1 METFVEYIVLDP
13 FFGPNLPINIV
24 VNKMSNLPEN
34 NGGEGEGEGGGDP
47 DPPPSILANA
57 LLLDGDY
64 FLNLGTD
71 NYLALT

>member
-1 METFVEYIVLDP
+1 MEAFVEYIVLDS

-34 NGGEGEGEGGGDP
+34 NGGGEGEGGGDP
-47 DPPPSILANA
+47 TPPPDSIPNA

-64 FLNLGTD
+64 FLNMGTD
-71 NYLALT
+71 HYLALT